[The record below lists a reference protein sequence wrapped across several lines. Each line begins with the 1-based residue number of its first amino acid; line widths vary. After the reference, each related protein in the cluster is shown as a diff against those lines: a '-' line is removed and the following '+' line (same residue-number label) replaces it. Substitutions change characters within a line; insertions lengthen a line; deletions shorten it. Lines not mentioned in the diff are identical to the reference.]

1 MTEIDEIWESIRS
14 PLKKRTGRPRKLAI
28 VRVRPCLGR
37 APCFEAILAM
47 DDTSS
52 PLHYTAEDHR
62 LRTVEQLSVHAR
74 LSCAFIRLCIEAGC
88 PVYNKRLS
96 HAILLNWL
104 TIHHGAVRAMA
115 GLRPLAPIDGVPP
128 KVQRELRLANTMLTL
143 LDFAESRCS
152 NQSEKA
158 HLRRMHSLVERGN

>member
-1 MTEIDEIWESIRS
+1 
-14 PLKKRTGRPRKLAI
+14 
-28 VRVRPCLGR
+28 
-37 APCFEAILAM
+37 M

-128 KVQRELRLANTMLTL
+128 KVERELRLANTMLTH

-158 HLRRMHSLVERGN
+158 QLRRMQRLVERGN

>member
-1 MTEIDEIWESIRS
+1 MRNELTAPMPGI
-14 PLKKRTGRPRKLAI
+14 GVLARI
-28 VRVRPCLGR
+28 GR
-37 APCFEAILAM
+37 ALCFEAVLAM
-47 DDTSS
+47 DETSS

-115 GLRPLAPIDGVPP
+115 GLRPLAPTDGVPP

-152 NQSEKA
+152 NRSEKA
-158 HLRRMHSLVERGN
+158 QLRRMQRLIERSN